1 MRDRLIELIKATRE
15 DCNKANCGYCGLAKF
30 GGFPDCEDKRLADHL
45 LENGVIVPPY
55 EIGAKVYVPINSLSL
70 PIPNAIYE
78 CEIQRYGLVAGGLV
92 PIIKVKKGSVTY
104 GDIQTSLDKLYA
116 SKEEA
121 EQALKGGVQR

>member
-1 MRDRLIELIKATRE
+1 MRDRLIELIG
-15 DCNKANCGYCGLAKF
+15 NKPFTSEYENYNSVEWAEHF
-30 GGFPDCEDKRLADHL
+30 ADYL

-116 SKEEA
+116 SKEKA
-121 EQALKGGVQR
+121 VQALKGGVQE